1 MSQNFLQEY
10 TDFVDKVTSEASKS
24 SGKMSERIDYLNSK
38 NVEVSRLFTA
48 GIGLSGEVGE
58 FNEIIKKKLKDEKKI
73 AKLKQKQEIK
83 RQKEKKKLAKLNK
96 KETLKKIKP
105 IKKPDNQIVQ
115 YEEICSTLD
124 KCEIDEISSY
134 LMKIGKTKKYP
145 DLSSE

>member
-58 FNEIIKKKLKDEKKI
+58 FNEIIKKIVFQAKTFDSVTHEHMKKELGDIMWYVTQACLALKVDLSDVIIANKDKLSKRFPEKKFSVKENEKR
-73 AKLKQKQEIK
+73 KLG
-83 RQKEKKKLAKLNK
+83 
-96 KETLKKIKP
+96 
-105 IKKPDNQIVQ
+105 DV
-115 YEEICSTLD
+115 
-124 KCEIDEISSY
+124 
-134 LMKIGKTKKYP
+134 
-145 DLSSE
+145 

>member
-58 FNEIIKKKLKDEKKI
+58 FNEIIKKIMFQANTFDSVTHEHMKKELGDIMWYVTQACLALKVD
-73 AKLKQKQEIK
+73 LSDVIK
-83 RQKEKKKLAKLNK
+83 GNKEKL
-96 KETLKKIKP
+96 
-105 IKKPDNQIVQ
+105 
-115 YEEICSTLD
+115 
-124 KCEIDEISSY
+124 
-134 LMKIGKTKKYP
+134 
-145 DLSSE
+145 

>member
-58 FNEIIKKKLKDEKKI
+58 FNEIIKKIMFQAKTFDSVTHEHMKKELGDIMWYVTQACLALKVDLSDVIIANKEKLSKRFPEKKFGVKENEKR
-73 AKLKQKQEIK
+73 KLG
-83 RQKEKKKLAKLNK
+83 
-96 KETLKKIKP
+96 
-105 IKKPDNQIVQ
+105 DV
-115 YEEICSTLD
+115 
-124 KCEIDEISSY
+124 
-134 LMKIGKTKKYP
+134 
-145 DLSSE
+145 

>member
-58 FNEIIKKKLKDEKKI
+58 FNEIIKKIMFQAKTFDSVTHEHMKKELGDIMWYVTQACLALKVDLSDVIIANKEKLSKRFPEKKFSI
-73 AKLKQKQEIK
+73 KENEKRKLG
-83 RQKEKKKLAKLNK
+83 
-96 KETLKKIKP
+96 
-105 IKKPDNQIVQ
+105 DV
-115 YEEICSTLD
+115 
-124 KCEIDEISSY
+124 
-134 LMKIGKTKKYP
+134 
-145 DLSSE
+145 